1 MLIFASVF
9 FFMMVVIH
17 LFIGVVVAKR
27 GSDGGC
33 GTTVRHVD
41 CEVILAAEGESRC
54 STMYQVS

>member
-1 MLIFASVF
+1 
-9 FFMMVVIH
+9 MMVVIH